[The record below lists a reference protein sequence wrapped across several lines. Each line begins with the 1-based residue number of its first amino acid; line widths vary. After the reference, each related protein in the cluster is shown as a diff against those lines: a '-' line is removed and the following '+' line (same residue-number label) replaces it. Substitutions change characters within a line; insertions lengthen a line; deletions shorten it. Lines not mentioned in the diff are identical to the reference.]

1 MIINIIQKEVLIFII
16 FKFKKKKKKFIY
28 LLKTFNENLLLIINN
43 LLSDIL
49 HIKLKIQLLIK
60 FKI

>member
-43 LLSDIL
+43 LLSDKTL
-49 HIKLKIQLLIK
+49 YSNLKII
-60 FKI
+60 F

>member
-43 LLSDIL
+43 LLSDKTL
-49 HIKLKIQLLIK
+49 
-60 FKI
+60 

>member
-43 LLSDIL
+43 LLKYL
-49 HIKLKIQLLIK
+49 N
-60 FKI
+60 